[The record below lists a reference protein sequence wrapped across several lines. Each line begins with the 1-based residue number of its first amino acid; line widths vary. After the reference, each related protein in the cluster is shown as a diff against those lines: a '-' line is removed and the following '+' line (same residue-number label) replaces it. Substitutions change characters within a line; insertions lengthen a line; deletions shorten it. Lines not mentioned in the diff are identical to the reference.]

1 MVKFLKQGYKILLA
15 ASGAGAVG
23 VSVKYLGDP
32 TGLALALTGG
42 ATIASAVSSAIKDK
56 KLKKLMPLV
65 NLIACN
71 FDKAQNDPLT
81 NS

>member
-1 MVKFLKQGYKILLA
+1 MIKFLKTGYKILLA
-15 ASGAGAVG
+15 ASGTGAVG

-32 TGLALALTGG
+32 QSLALALTGG
-42 ATIASAVSSAIKDK
+42 ATIASAVSSAVKDK
-56 KLKKLMPLV
+56 KLKGIMSLV

-71 FDKAQNDPLT
+71 FDKAKNDPCT